1 MYNKKYLSKRPFMLV
16 YNSYRPAHG
25 ANTAKPGWADLNG
38 GQWSVYESI
47 NFVDR
52 VKEKDLV
59 RAVVVIDVLEATVVK
74 NGFPDVKAD
83 DLMKHY
89 LQKYR
94 KETTE
99 AVGIWVEQQAQER
112 ARQGLPAL
120 DLTPDA
126 PVAEIAPEDLAQSVA
141 AVIKQTGG
149 TEADVERALNTT
161 AEVVPVAEAE
171 AVAEVEAKPK
181 RKAKAKAE

>member
-16 YNSYRPAHG
+16 YNSYRPAQG

-52 VKEKDLV
+52 VKEKDLI
-59 RAVVVIDVLEATVVK
+59 RAVVVIDVMEATVVK
-74 NGFPDVKAD
+74 NGFPDIKAD

-89 LQKYR
+89 LSKYR

-112 ARQGLPAL
+112 ARKGLPAL
-120 DLTPDA
+120 DLTSDA
-126 PVAEIAPEDLAQSVA
+126 PAVEIAPEDLAQSVA

-149 TEADVERALNTT
+149 TDETVERALGTT
-161 AEVVPVAEAE
+161 AEVAQVVEAE
-171 AVAEVEAKPK
+171 PIAEAKPK